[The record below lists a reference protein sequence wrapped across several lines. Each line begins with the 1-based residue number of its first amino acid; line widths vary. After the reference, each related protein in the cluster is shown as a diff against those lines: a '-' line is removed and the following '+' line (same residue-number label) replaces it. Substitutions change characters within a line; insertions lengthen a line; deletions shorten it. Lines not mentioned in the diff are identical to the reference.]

1 MLQRGVT
8 LRKTFLIQLVV
19 PAGFVVLAF
28 FGVVTAEQSIFVQ
41 FIDVNAKTPG
51 LAFFIL
57 ALTLE
62 IISFIYM
69 SFLIVSG
76 SFVTRYVKTKKK
88 LAKIGNSLIGLV
100 FVGFAARLATL
111 QS

>member
-1 MLQRGVT
+1 MTVIRLLIPSRGSAILKRSLT
-8 LRKTFLIQLVV
+8 LSLTNPKAILFYVS
-19 PAGFVVLAF
+19 F
-28 FGVVTAEQSIFVQ
+28 FVQ
-41 FIDVNAKTPG
+41 FIDVSAKTPG

-69 SFLIVSG
+69 SFLILSG

-88 LAKIGNSLIGLV
+88 TGEN
-100 FVGFAARLATL
+100 RATA
-111 QS
+111 

>member
-1 MLQRGVT
+1 MLFR
-8 LRKTFLIQLVV
+8 
-19 PAGFVVLAF
+19 
-28 FGVVTAEQSIFVQ
+28 S
-41 FIDVNAKTPG
+41 DVSAKTPG

-69 SFLIVSG
+69 SFLILSG

>member
-1 MLQRGVT
+1 M
-8 LRKTFLIQLVV
+8 
-19 PAGFVVLAF
+19 
-28 FGVVTAEQSIFVQ
+28 Q
-41 FIDVNAKTPG
+41 FIDVSAKTPG
-51 LAFFIL
+51 LAFFIPGVDP
-57 ALTLE
+57 E

-69 SFLIVSG
+69 SFLILSG

>member
-1 MLQRGVT
+1 M
-8 LRKTFLIQLVV
+8 
-19 PAGFVVLAF
+19 
-28 FGVVTAEQSIFVQ
+28 Q

-62 IISFIYM
+62 IISFCYM

-76 SFVTRYVKTKKK
+76 SFVTRYVKRKK

-100 FVGFAARLATL
+100 FVGFVARLATL